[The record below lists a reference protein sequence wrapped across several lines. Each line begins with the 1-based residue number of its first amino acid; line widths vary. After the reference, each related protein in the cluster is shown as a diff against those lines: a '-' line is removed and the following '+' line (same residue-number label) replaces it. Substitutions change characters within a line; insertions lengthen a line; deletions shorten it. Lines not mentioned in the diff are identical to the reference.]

1 MHFTMLCRQYV
12 CDCVQITCKLLTGLP
27 ALGGESCCCPFG
39 RRWSECCKACA
50 SRRPPWCQEKWIFPV
65 TSKRPQPQ
73 EMEIGMFERRFID
86 SSKNWMIQRRDFV
99 QARRPAHDYPSKRA
113 TQISLSNLMNSY
125 LQCHAVRRYWLGF
138 KIRLEFG
145 SYFSLKWWPNVRL
158 WGERERGS
166 CHFTWTECM
175 VEKSRTSDDFWS
187 VKVHS
192 AAF

>member
-1 MHFTMLCRQYV
+1 MFATA
-12 CDCVQITCKLLTGLP
+12 CKLLANSSQDCLLWVASP
-27 ALGGESCCCPFG
+27 AAAV
-39 RRWSECCKACA
+39 WSPVVGVLQSLCVEA
-50 SRRPPWCQEKWIFPV
+50 SPLVSCQEKWIFPV
-65 TSKRPQPQ
+65 TSQ

-158 WGERERGS
+158 WVWDERERGS